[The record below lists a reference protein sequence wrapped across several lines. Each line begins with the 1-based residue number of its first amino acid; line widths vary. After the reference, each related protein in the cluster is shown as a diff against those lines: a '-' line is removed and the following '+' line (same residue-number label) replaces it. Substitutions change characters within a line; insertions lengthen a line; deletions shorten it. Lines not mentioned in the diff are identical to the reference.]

1 MRNRQM
7 LFLYNPSA
15 GRGTFK
21 THLSDVIDLF
31 VKAGYD
37 VVVHPTQAKGDAF
50 ETVRTFRYPYDSVG
64 CCGGD
69 GTLDAVVAGM
79 IKRVDRIPI
88 GYIPAGTV
96 NDFASSLHIPKQ
108 TIRAA
113 RQIVE
118 GVPFPFDV
126 GQMNDSTFVYV
137 AAFGM
142 FTDVSYETSQEV
154 KNMIGQA
161 AYILEGVRRLSK
173 VPKHHVRVSYEGG
186 TIEDDFVLGMVTN
199 TKSVGGFRSIIGSKV
214 FFDDGEFE
222 VTLVKYPKNLL
233 ELQAAMNALINQS
246 VKQTMIKGS
255 DGPIIQFRSSDIT
268 FDSFEEIKWTRD
280 GEYGGTYEHV
290 EVKNL
295 PRALRIMVDPNA
307 LEKIS
312 EQSEEMRRV

>member
-7 LFLYNPSA
+7 LFLYNPNA

-31 VKAGYD
+31 VKANYD

-50 ETVRTFRYPYDSVG
+50 KTVRTFRYPYDIVG

-79 IKRVDRIPI
+79 IRRADRIPI

-118 GVPFPFDV
+118 GFPFPCDV
-126 GQMNDSTFVYV
+126 GQMGDETFVYV

-142 FTDVSYETSQEV
+142 FTDVSYETKQEV

-161 AYILEGVRRLSK
+161 AYLLEGVKRLSK
-173 VPKHHVRVSYEGG
+173 VPKHHVRVTYEGG

-199 TKSVGGFRSIIGSKV
+199 TKSVGGFRSIIGRKV

-222 VTLVKYPKNLL
+222 VTLVKYPKNLI
-233 ELQAAMNALINQS
+233 ELQAAMNILLS
-246 VKQTMIKGS
+246 QTGKKADILGE
-255 DGPIIQFRSSDIT
+255 DQPIYQFRTSEVT
-268 FDSFEEIKWTRD
+268 FDSFEEISWTRD

-290 EVKNL
+290 TIRNL
-295 PRALRIMVDPNA
+295 PRALRIMVDPDV
-307 LEKIS
+307 LPQIS
-312 EQSEEMRRV
+312 ERPEELRRV